1 MTYCGMTYFPGALPL
16 VSESIALLRSSSVG
30 SVSSSVIT
38 GRVSMV
44 YSASLVILLSV
55 EDSST

>member
-1 MTYCGMTYFPGALPL
+1 MTSFPEALPYL
-16 VSESIALLRSSSVG
+16 SESIALLRSSSVG

-44 YSASLVILLSV
+44 SSASSVIVFAV
-55 EDSST
+55 E